1 VIIKLSKTSDL
12 SPTKTERRMQPEKL
26 GITVRKED
34 DFSEW
39 FTQVVLKAE
48 LADYSSGKGFMVI
61 RPNAY
66 EIWENI
72 RNFFDSAIK
81 KTGHRN
87 AYFPTLISESLLRKE
102 AEHFEGFVPEVF
114 WVTKSGKSD
123 LSEYYAVRP
132 TSETVIHDSM
142 KNWIHSWR
150 DLPILL
156 NVWNS
161 VLRAEIKSTKPF
173 IRTSEFLWQEGHTA
187 HSSEEEA
194 EKEVM
199 QMLNFY
205 TTLLEELL
213 AIPSLSGRKSER
225 EKFVGALYTTTL
237 ESMMPDGRA
246 LQMATSHQLGQNF
259 SKPFE
264 IRFLGEDGQMHFV
277 WHTSWGLSWRVIGA
291 MIMIHGDDKGLIV
304 PPKVAPVQVVIVP
317 ILFSASPKEMDVL
330 SKCREVQ
337 SDLESNGVRVSIDA
351 RENYTPGWKFNE
363 WEMKGIP
370 LRIEIGPRDIEKQSL
385 VLVRRDTSKKESVS
399 FEGISQKVKTELEKI
414 QESLWER
421 AKNLLKSKT
430 KEAFNFE
437 QLSAIIEREGG
448 FVRAYWCGSRDCED
462 KVKDKTG
469 ADIRVI
475 PFEQPKN
482 LDGKYCVY
490 CNSQASSMVYFAR
503 AY

>member
-1 VIIKLSKTSDL
+1 MTEGKRSETSKVIKKT
-12 SPTKTERRMQPEKL
+12 QPEKL
-26 GITVRKED
+26 GITIKKEE

-61 RPNAY
+61 RPNGY

-72 RNFFDSAIK
+72 KNFFDSEIK

-87 AYFPTLISESLLRKE
+87 AYFPTLIPESLLKKE
-102 AEHFEGFVPEVF
+102 AEHFAGFVPEVF
-114 WVTKSGKSD
+114 WVTKSGNSE
-123 LSEYYAVRP
+123 LSEHFAVRP
-132 TSETVIHDSM
+132 TSETIIHDAM

-150 DLPILL
+150 DLPLLL

-187 HSSEEEA
+187 HASEQEA
-194 EKEVM
+194 DEEVM
-199 QMLNFY
+199 QILNLY
-205 TTLLEELL
+205 RHIVEELL
-213 AIPSLSGRKSER
+213 AVPTLIGKKSDK

-264 IRFLGEDGQMHFV
+264 IRFLGEDGEMHFV
-277 WHTSWGLSWRVIGA
+277 WHTSWGLSWRTLGA
-291 MIMIHGDDKGLIV
+291 LIMVHGDDKGLVV
-304 PPKVAPVQVVIVP
+304 PPRIAPTQVIIVP
-317 ILFSASPKEMDVL
+317 ILFSGSSKQNDVL
-330 SKCREVQ
+330 SKSNKILADLQ
-337 SDLESNGVRVSIDA
+337 SSWIRALIDS

-370 LRIEIGPRDIEKQSL
+370 LRIEIGPKDLAKNSV
-385 VLVRRDTSKKESVS
+385 VLVRRDSGKKESA
-399 FEGISQKVKTELEKI
+399 ELENLSETVKVRLEEI
-414 QESLWER
+414 QKSLWEK
-421 AKNLLKSKT
+421 ANDLLKTKT
-430 KEAFNFE
+430 SEASTLQE
-437 QLSAIIEREGG
+437 LSGIIERQGG
-448 FVRAYWCGSRDCED
+448 FVKAFWCGSRDCED
-462 KVKDKTG
+462 KIKDKTG

-475 PFEQPKN
+475 PFDQPAN
-482 LDGKYCVY
+482 LSELKCVF
-490 CNSQASSMVYFAR
+490 CDSQAKSLVYFGR